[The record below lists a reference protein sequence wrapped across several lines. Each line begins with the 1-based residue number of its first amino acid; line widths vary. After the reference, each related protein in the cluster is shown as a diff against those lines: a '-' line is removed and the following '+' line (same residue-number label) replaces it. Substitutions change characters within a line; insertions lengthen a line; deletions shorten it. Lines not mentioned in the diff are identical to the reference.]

1 GIDAFDKRIW
11 TIKAITENAITLSLH
26 SPDGDG
32 GYPGNLTVSIT
43 YTLTDNDQLI
53 MDYSGS
59 TDRATPLSLTNHTY
73 FNLSGFGE
81 TIHNH
86 EARRDADAFLHPDE
100 TNVPVGEETAVA
112 GTFTDLRHTARL
124 GDRLDQTE
132 TGFETYYRFDGATEA
147 PREVAHFSHPASG
160 VSLMVLTTEPGA
172 LFYTG
177 YFTSDDLRREN
188 GDQYGRYRAFCFE
201 TSRYPNGPNLAGVTN
216 AVLQPGEQ
224 YSSSTIY
231 QLIY

>member
-1 GIDAFDKRIW
+1 
-11 TIKAITENAITLSLH
+11 
-26 SPDGDG
+26 
-32 GYPGNLTVSIT
+32 
-43 YTLTDNDQLI
+43 
-53 MDYSGS
+53 
-59 TDRATPLSLTNHTY
+59 
-73 FNLSGFGE
+73 
-81 TIHNH
+81 
-86 EARRDADAFLHPDE
+86 
-100 TNVPVGEETAVA
+100 
-112 GTFTDLRHTARL
+112 TARL

-132 TGFETYYRFDGATEA
+132 TGFETYYRFTGATEA

-177 YFTSDDLRREN
+177 YFTSDDLQREN

-201 TSRYPNGPNLAGVTN
+201 TSRYPNGPNLDGVTD